1 MSKRTKTFTYP
12 EELFYLLAA
21 FDSDDLPDDSWY
33 QLLHDAVAFY
43 NGKHSTNFEPNAT
56 VQAYLAW
63 SSSPLKSNS
72 EPISV
77 DFT

>member
-1 MSKRTKTFTYP
+1 MAKKDKSFTYP
-12 EELFYLLAA
+12 EDLFYLLAA
-21 FDSDDLPDDSWY
+21 YDSDDLPDMGWS
-33 QLLHDAVAFY
+33 QLLQDAVAFY
-43 NGKHSTNFEPNAT
+43 NGKHGTNFEPVAA

-63 SSSPLKSNS
+63 SSSPLKSIS